1 MPLTSTPKNA
11 IAWTGMALALA
22 LALWL
27 LAPVL
32 TPFLVAMVLAYALSP
47 LVDRLSR
54 PHGWGMPR
62 ALAVVL
68 VEVLFMAAVGS
79 LFLLLVPIMAHEMT
93 QLHHE
98 VPLLLAQANAVL
110 QPLLTRWGF
119 DISVDTAS
127 LQTMLLGHLNDNLE
141 DILMRVVSSL
151 KLGSS
156 VALMVLGSVLLIP
169 VVLFYLL
176 MDWHALM
183 AKVSS
188 WVPPRLR
195 PGLTHFAD
203 EADQILGQY
212 LRGQSLVMLIMAF
225 YYSVAL
231 SLFGLDLAVPIGIFT
246 GLAIFVPYIGF
257 GLGLIMATLAGLLDF
272 ASVEGPTKAFI
283 MVGVVYGAGQ
293 ILEGFFITP
302 RLLGERIGLHPL
314 AVIFALLAFGELFGF
329 AGVLVALPASAVL
342 LVAIRRL
349 RARYLASTLYQGP
362 A

>member
-1 MPLTSTPKNA
+1 MSLTSTQKNA
-11 IAWTGMALALA
+11 ITWMGIALVMA

-54 PHGWGMPR
+54 PHGWGMHR
-62 ALAVVL
+62 ALAVLV
-68 VEVLFMAAVGS
+68 VEVLFMLAVSG
-79 LFLLLVPIMAHEMT
+79 LFLLLVPILAHEMT
-93 QLHHE
+93 QLRE
-98 VPLLLAQANAVL
+98 EIPLLLAQANAVL
-110 QPLLTRWGF
+110 KPFLSRLGIDF
-119 DISVDTAS
+119 SVDMTS
-127 LQTMLLGHLNDNLE
+127 LQTVLLGHLNNNLE
-141 DILMRVVSSL
+141 DILMSVLSSL

-156 VALMVLGSVLLIP
+156 VAFMVMGSVLLIP

-176 MDWHALM
+176 MDWHTLM

-188 WVPPRLR
+188 LVPPRIR
-195 PGLTHFAD
+195 PILNQFAD

-212 LRGQSLVMLIMAF
+212 LRGQSLVMLIMAV

-272 ASVEGPTKAFI
+272 ASVEGPSKAFV
-283 MVGVVYGAGQ
+283 MVGVVYGLGQ
-293 ILEGFFITP
+293 VMEGFFITP
-302 RLLGERIGLHPL
+302 RLVGERIGLHPL

-342 LVAIRRL
+342 LVAVRRL

>member
-1 MPLTSTPKNA
+1 MSLTSTQKNA
-11 IAWTGMALALA
+11 ISWTGMALALT
-22 LALWL
+22 LVVWL

-47 LVDRLSR
+47 LVDKLSR
-54 PHGWGMPR
+54 PHGWRMPR
-62 ALAVVL
+62 VLAVLL

-110 QPLLTRWGF
+110 QPLLARWGVDF
-119 DISVDTAS
+119 SVDTAS
-127 LQTMLLGHLNDNLE
+127 LQTMLLGHLSDNLE
-141 DILMRVVSSL
+141 GILMRVLSSL

-156 VALMVLGSVLLIP
+156 VAFMVLGSVLLIP

-176 MDWHALM
+176 MDWNALM
-183 AKVSS
+183 AKVSNL
-188 WVPPRLR
+188 VPPRLR
-195 PGLTHFAD
+195 PALTNFAD

-212 LRGQSLVMLIMAF
+212 LRGQSLAMLIMAL
-225 YYSVAL
+225 YYSLAL

-272 ASVEGPTKAFI
+272 ASVEGPAKAVI
-283 MVGVVYGAGQ
+283 MVGVVYGLGQ

-302 RLLGERIGLHPL
+302 RLVGERIGLHPL
-314 AVIFALLAFGELFGF
+314 AVIFALLAFGEVFGF

-342 LVAIRRL
+342 LVAVRRL
-349 RARYLASTLYQGP
+349 RARYLASPLFQGP